1 MRTAPARPLRPRP
14 LSRLRCPI
22 TAPCPASG
30 ANPPS
35 TLAVSPSP
43 FARLLSTYLLHR
55 YPFRL
60 CPRQPRPSY
69 GAYDPALPLGAQQQ
83 CRAATG
89 GRTCAGKAACAL
101 LGCTNKASALTSEGC
116 HQCCGGTLHY
126 SSTPC
131 IFPFMHTDPVT
142 GAAATRSTCA
152 VSATVNTSA
161 GVPLRWCPTAVDEA
175 LKPKGANGECS
186 GRSRA

>member
-14 LSRLRCPI
+14 LSRLRRPI

-89 GRTCAGKAACAL
+89 GLTHAIFRTEGVVKKARLPTLPITLAL
-101 LGCTNKASALTSEGC
+101 ALT
-116 HQCCGGTLHY
+116 L
-126 SSTPC
+126 TPKQ
-131 IFPFMHTDPVT
+131 P
-142 GAAATRSTCA
+142 
-152 VSATVNTSA
+152 
-161 GVPLRWCPTAVDEA
+161 
-175 LKPKGANGECS
+175 
-186 GRSRA
+186 